1 MWRILLIPFLLL
13 VGEASAHSWTYQA
26 NSRNSLQALIGK
38 ATSGDTIILNGT
50 VQEGTITVD
59 KALVLLGAPGAVIDG
74 AGMGDVLL
82 VKADGVT
89 VRGLTIRNPQH
100 SNLNDMAGI
109 KVSACRNV
117 TIANNTLEHC
127 FFAIYFNGVR
137 DALVEDNTVI
147 GDPNDMDRM
156 ANGIHLW
163 KCSNATIR
171 HNTVRHHRD
180 GIYFEFV
187 TDSHIAHNTTMH
199 NDRYGLHFMF
209 SHRDIYEDNHF
220 EDNGAGVAVMFSK
233 EIGMRRNAFLANR
246 GASAYGLLL
255 KEINDAEIADNRFE
269 DNTTGIM
276 VDGCNRVRVERNLFR
291 MNGWALRLFANAI
304 DCHLTGNTFSGN
316 TFDVSTN
323 GALTNNT
330 MRGNYWDRYTGYDLD
345 RDGHGDVPHRPLG
358 FFTLLVERMPY
369 AMVFS
374 RSLFVS
380 LLDRA
385 ERLIPSLSPESLKDD
400 APLMRPP
407 DAGKSTRPADVTPEA
422 GRSKIVGPGHPES
435 HQCQRMCIGETPGL
449 GRIASQSLA
458 MTSLARSDHRSLMR
472 PNVRKSIRAGGVG
485 RSALVALSYPQTGT
499 VARSP
504 HA

>member
-1 MWRILLIPFLLL
+1 MWRSLLIAILLGPLLP
-13 VGEASAHSWTYQA
+13 VSAHSWTYHA
-26 NSRNSLQALIGK
+26 EKSGGLQALIDQV
-38 ATSGDTIILNGT
+38 SPGDTVLVNGT
-50 VQEGTITVD
+50 VREGGITIH
-59 KALVLLGAPGAVIDG
+59 KALVLIGAPGAVIDG
-74 AGMGDVLL
+74 GAQGDVLL
-82 VKADGVT
+82 VKADNVT
-89 VRGLTIRNPQH
+89 VRGLTFRNPQH

-117 TIANNTLEHC
+117 TIAGNTLERC
-127 FFAIYFNGVR
+127 FFAIYLNGVR
-137 DALVEDNTVI
+137 DVRVEGNTVI
-147 GDPNDMDRM
+147 GDPNDLDRM

-171 HNTVRHHRD
+171 NNTVRHHRD

-187 TDSHIAHNTTMH
+187 TDSHISHNTATH

-209 SHRDIYEDNHF
+209 SHRDTYEDNHF
-220 EDNGAGVAVMFSK
+220 SDNGAGVAVMFSK
-233 EIGMRRNAFLANR
+233 EIAMHRNEFRANR

-255 KEINDAEIADNRFE
+255 KEINDAQITDNRFE

-276 VDGCNRVRVERNLFR
+276 VDGCNRVHVEDNIFR
-291 MNGWALRLFANAI
+291 MNGWALRLFANAF
-304 DCHLTGNTFSGN
+304 DCTLVGNTFSGN

-323 GALTNNT
+323 GSLMNNT

-400 APLMRPP
+400 APLMRAP
-407 DAGKSTRPADVTPEA
+407 DEAKSMVDKACVLC
-422 GRSKIVGPGHPES
+422 HP
-435 HQCQRMCIGETPGL
+435 
-449 GRIASQSLA
+449 SLA
-458 MTSLARSDHRSLMR
+458 LSRPHAQARS
-472 PNVRKSIRAGGVG
+472 
-485 RSALVALSYPQTGT
+485 T
-499 VARSP
+499 